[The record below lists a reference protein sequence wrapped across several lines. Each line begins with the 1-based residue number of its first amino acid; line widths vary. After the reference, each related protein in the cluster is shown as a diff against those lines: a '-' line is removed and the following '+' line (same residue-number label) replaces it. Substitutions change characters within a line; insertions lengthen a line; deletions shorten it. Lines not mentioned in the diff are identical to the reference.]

1 MYWEA
6 FPGERGPPSIT
17 TKRGLAPSAGT
28 ELTPAR
34 AHPPVSS
41 LGCRSVPFR
50 SVPFRSVPFRSVPF
64 RSVPCRAVPPRR
76 GPPQSP
82 PARPG
87 GAKRRRRRRDAA
99 GRCRAGPGAVS
110 GDPPPRSP
118 EEPPEVSAAPS
129 GSSGPPFR
137 GSAPSAPFPGVRAP
151 RRGSP
156 GDAAGGRRETD
167 AEPRRLAPAVVP
179 AARLAARLGAA
190 ALLVAS
196 LLLPPVRPHGR
207 RLGTCGIRGVLV
219 PGHPQNGS
227 PATCQQAPR
236 VPLDCT
242 HHEQPHPHGC
252 LPGGAEPGLQ
262 EAGHLRHGGSGRRVL
277 LAGAPLCGHLGWG
290 RALYVLLVATE
301 HMEYV
306 RTFKKKEDLRNR
318 LFWVIVDML
327 DVLDIQANLW
337 EPQKKGL
344 PLWAEGIM
352 FFYCYIL
359 LLVLPCVSLCE
370 ISMQGIGIMPHR
382 MMLYPMLSML
392 TVNITTIFIRGS
404 NMLFFRDSRVS
415 SIFMGKNMLAIGLKV
430 CMFVQYQRHRHH
442 APPGPG
448 PAPQHSC
455 QPQPSPGMQK
465 SRDQPAC
472 PEELAQDNT

>member
-1 MYWEA
+1 MILWFLYVFVLEIKVYFVYQNYKA
-6 FPGERGPPSIT
+6 DRKSLDLMAR
-17 TKRGLAPSAGT
+17 KA
-28 ELTPAR
+28 LT
-34 AHPPVSS
+34 
-41 LGCRSVPFR
+41 
-50 SVPFRSVPFRSVPF
+50 
-64 RSVPCRAVPPRR
+64 
-76 GPPQSP
+76 
-82 PARPG
+82 
-87 GAKRRRRRRDAA
+87 
-99 GRCRAGPGAVS
+99 
-110 GDPPPRSP
+110 
-118 EEPPEVSAAPS
+118 
-129 GSSGPPFR
+129 
-137 GSAPSAPFPGVRAP
+137 
-151 RRGSP
+151 
-156 GDAAGGRRETD
+156 
-167 AEPRRLAPAVVP
+167 
-179 AARLAARLGAA
+179 
-190 ALLVAS
+190 
-196 LLLPPVRPHGR
+196 LLLSICIP
-207 RLGTCGIRGVLV
+207 
-219 PGHPQNGS
+219 
-227 PATCQQAPR
+227 
-236 VPLDCT
+236 
-242 HHEQPHPHGC
+242 
-252 LPGGAEPGLQ
+252 
-262 EAGHLRHGGSGRRVL
+262 
-277 LAGAPLCGHLGWG
+277 
-290 RALYVLLVATE
+290 ALYVLLVATE

-318 LFWVIVDML
+318 LFWVIVDVL

-455 QPQPSPGMQK
+455 QPQPSPGLQK
-465 SRDQPAC
+465 SRDQPSC

>member
-118 EEPPEVSAAPS
+118 EEPPE
-129 GSSGPPFR
+129 
-137 GSAPSAPFPGVRAP
+137 
-151 RRGSP
+151 
-156 GDAAGGRRETD
+156 
-167 AEPRRLAPAVVP
+167 
-179 AARLAARLGAA
+179 
-190 ALLVAS
+190 
-196 LLLPPVRPHGR
+196 
-207 RLGTCGIRGVLV
+207 
-219 PGHPQNGS
+219 NGS

>member
-1 MYWEA
+1 MLRA
-6 FPGERGPPSIT
+6 DGERRTRSPAASPRPSLRPSSRPGSEQLPSSSPLSCCRPSVRAAEGSGHAGFGAFACPGTPRMVPPPPISKPHVCLSTVLIMSSLILMDAYLVEQSQGSRKLGICVMVAVGDVCFLLVLRYVAIWVGAEVKT
-17 TKRGLAPSAGT
+17 AKRGYAMILWFLYVFVLEIKVYFVYQNYKADRKSLDLMARKA
-28 ELTPAR
+28 LT
-34 AHPPVSS
+34 
-41 LGCRSVPFR
+41 
-50 SVPFRSVPFRSVPF
+50 
-64 RSVPCRAVPPRR
+64 
-76 GPPQSP
+76 
-82 PARPG
+82 
-87 GAKRRRRRRDAA
+87 
-99 GRCRAGPGAVS
+99 
-110 GDPPPRSP
+110 
-118 EEPPEVSAAPS
+118 
-129 GSSGPPFR
+129 
-137 GSAPSAPFPGVRAP
+137 
-151 RRGSP
+151 
-156 GDAAGGRRETD
+156 
-167 AEPRRLAPAVVP
+167 
-179 AARLAARLGAA
+179 
-190 ALLVAS
+190 
-196 LLLPPVRPHGR
+196 LLLSICIP
-207 RLGTCGIRGVLV
+207 
-219 PGHPQNGS
+219 
-227 PATCQQAPR
+227 
-236 VPLDCT
+236 
-242 HHEQPHPHGC
+242 
-252 LPGGAEPGLQ
+252 
-262 EAGHLRHGGSGRRVL
+262 
-277 LAGAPLCGHLGWG
+277 
-290 RALYVLLVATE
+290 ALYVLLVAME

-455 QPQPSPGMQK
+455 QTQPSPGLQK

>member
-1 MYWEA
+1 MLRA
-6 FPGERGPPSIT
+6 DGERRTRSPAASPRPSSLRPASRPGSEQLPSSSPLSCCRPSVRTAEGSGHAGFGAFSCPGTPRMVPP
-17 TKRGLAPSAGT
+17 
-28 ELTPAR
+28 
-34 AHPPVSS
+34 PPVSKPHVCLSTVLIMSS
-41 LGCRSVPFR
+41 LILMDAYLVEQSQGSRKLGICVM
-50 SVPFRSVPFRSVPF
+50 V
-64 RSVPCRAVPPRR
+64 AV
-76 GPPQSP
+76 
-82 PARPG
+82 
-87 GAKRRRRRRDAA
+87 
-99 GRCRAGPGAVS
+99 
-110 GDPPPRSP
+110 GD
-118 EEPPEVSAAPS
+118 VC
-129 GSSGPPFR
+129 F
-137 GSAPSAPFPGVRAP
+137 
-151 RRGSP
+151 
-156 GDAAGGRRETD
+156 
-167 AEPRRLAPAVVP
+167 
-179 AARLAARLGAA
+179 
-190 ALLVAS
+190 LLVLRYVAIWVGAENYKADRNS
-196 LLLPPVRPHGR
+196 LDLMARKALTLLLSICIP
-207 RLGTCGIRGVLV
+207 
-219 PGHPQNGS
+219 
-227 PATCQQAPR
+227 
-236 VPLDCT
+236 
-242 HHEQPHPHGC
+242 
-252 LPGGAEPGLQ
+252 
-262 EAGHLRHGGSGRRVL
+262 
-277 LAGAPLCGHLGWG
+277 
-290 RALYVLLVATE
+290 ALYVLLVATE